1 MYNYEEKQG
10 YYNNFWM
17 KEDVLYLHSEEILK
31 ELLNFGNFFEKLA
44 KLADEFSE
52 NILKAKNLTE
62 KSEIN
67 NDKNPKKKKKEEGN
81 INNFFNKQNNSTR
94 VLG

>member
-1 MYNYEEKQG
+1 MDNYEERQG

-44 KLADEFSE
+44 KLANEFSKNLIKE
-52 NILKAKNLTE
+52 KNLTE
-62 KSEIN
+62 KSKIN
-67 NDKNPKKKKKEEGN
+67 NNKKTKKKKRKKGILIIFL
-81 INNFFNKQNNSTR
+81 INKTIQQE